1 MLFQFA
7 TRLKE
12 LRLKKGY
19 TQKKVAERISRE
31 GVSVSKNSLAKYE
44 VGRTYPNLEVAA
56 ALADFYDVSLDYLA
70 MGDKSKVATL
80 NDLNDEQIDLIN
92 EIIQVLKQHNR
103 LDISSR
109 TMPTAHQ
116 RELIFR
122 LIEQFLK

>member
-80 NDLNDEQIDLIN
+80 NDLNDEQIDLIKPCLQSQLN
-92 EIIQVLKQHNR
+92 A
-103 LDISSR
+103 DC
-109 TMPTAHQ
+109 
-116 RELIFR
+116 
-122 LIEQFLK
+122 